1 VTPTHFA
8 NAAAFRCW
16 LERHHASS
24 AELLVGFYNKAS
36 GRGGLTY
43 AEALDEA
50 LCFGWIDGV
59 RRRLDADRYTIRFTP
74 RRPRSIWSRVNLR
87 HVARLRQ
94 LGKMHAAGLTAFAAR
109 TAQKTGVYS
118 FENRPEK
125 FPERLARQF
134 RSEKAAWAFW
144 QKQPPGYRRTAI
156 WWVISAKQE
165 ATRQRR
171 LGQLIADS
179 AAGRRLAAIAG
190 NATPRLRAR
199 RMRR

>member
-1 VTPTHFA
+1 
-8 NAAAFRCW
+8 
-16 LERHHASS
+16 
-24 AELLVGFYNKAS
+24 
-36 GRGGLTY
+36 
-43 AEALDEA
+43 
-50 LCFGWIDGV
+50 V

-125 FPERLARQF
+125 FPERLARRF

-199 RMRR
+199 RLRR